1 MATTQTSRDGLS
13 RKAYGM
19 LKKAKAETENP
30 SVLLDEL
37 FGTSTK
43 ADHFSKTPLDGG
55 AVVEWSPGALP
66 EAPKAPTP
74 AQREVRAGGP
84 GTAVDSKQADW
95 FSTGHREM
103 TGLPT
108 PGAAKAKPSRPNP
121 VTLLGAVSDLAG
133 AVAAANLTSTR
144 DGAPS
149 DIPVP
154 PAMGSL

>member
-1 MATTQTSRDGLS
+1 MATTQTSRGGLS
-13 RKAYGM
+13 RKAYGA
-19 LKKAKAETENP
+19 LKRASAENP

-37 FGTSTK
+37 FGSSTK
-43 ADHFSKTPLDGG
+43 ADHFSKIPLDGG
-55 AVVEWSPGALP
+55 PVMEWAPGALP
-66 EAPKAPTP
+66 EMPKAPASAP
-74 AQREVRAGGP
+74 REVRAGGP

-108 PGAAKAKPSRPNP
+108 PGAAKAKPSRTNP